1 MKRVSILILSVFV
14 MSMSVPVF
22 AAEMTKEQKD
32 QCLLASKECKT
43 EVDSIQQKI
52 KKLQAE
58 VKKGNKVYSPDEI
71 KKLSAKLKEAE
82 EILDKLMVGGGN

>member
-1 MKRVSILILSVFV
+1 MKRFTILLMAAFMISA
-14 MSMSVPVF
+14 SVPVF

-52 KKLQAE
+52 KKLNAE
-58 VKKGNKVYSPDEI
+58 IKKGNKAYSAEEI
-71 KKLSAKLKEAE
+71 KKLGAKLQEAE
-82 EILDKLMVGGGN
+82 AILDNLMKP

>member
-1 MKRVSILILSVFV
+1 MKRIAILIMAAFL
-14 MSMSVPVF
+14 MSATVPVF

-52 KKLQAE
+52 KKLNAE
-58 VKKGNKVYSPDEI
+58 IKKGSKAYSADEI
-71 KKLSAKLKEAE
+71 KKLNAKLKEAE
-82 EILDKLMVGGGN
+82 DMLDSMLKP

>member
-14 MSMSVPVF
+14 MSVSVPVF
-22 AAEMTKEQKD
+22 AAEMSKEQKD

-58 VKKGNKVYSPDEI
+58 VKKGNKVYSPEEI

-82 EILDKLMVGGGN
+82 EILDKLMTAN